1 MDDQKKAVFGAA
13 VRAQERM
20 IEYLQSVRVGLV
32 AADRSKAELLL
43 RACDETFDR
52 WMATGRGVR
61 GVANSYR
68 VH

>member
-1 MDDQKKAVFGAA
+1 MDKKAVFGAA

-20 IEYLQSVRVGLV
+20 IEYLQGVRVGLV
-32 AADRSKAELLL
+32 VAERSTAEQLL

-52 WMATGRGVR
+52 WMATGRGAC
-61 GVANSYR
+61 GVAHSHK